1 VKVYLESPETQDKL
15 RSMTKATN
23 FSPNVA
29 LLTSSILRL
38 RKCLSPM
45 AMDYV
50 RRTCGIIQWCM
61 SLAYREEAENSRSQ
75 VVLLDD
81 LDRTASLIREQMTSG
96 SAYKTFSSFILE
108 SSKVSQMG
116 WHPDFLSLATVTG

>member
-1 VKVYLESPETQDKL
+1 
-15 RSMTKATN
+15 
-23 FSPNVA
+23 
-29 LLTSSILRL
+29 
-38 RKCLSPM
+38 
-45 AMDYV
+45 
-50 RRTCGIIQWCM
+50 M
-61 SLAYREEAENSRSQ
+61 SLAYQEEAENSRSQ

-81 LDRTASLIREQMTSG
+81 LDRTASLIQEQMTSG